1 MSNRLRIL
9 ESMWYSKESIKLI
22 PFKNR
27 NDKLMSIHV
36 RILEFI
42 GIEENIGL
50 VGFLLENLVN
60 KYMVR
65 IIRQRNR
72 VIGENYQ
79 RFWQ

>member
-1 MSNRLRIL
+1 
-9 ESMWYSKESIKLI
+9 MWYSKESIKLI

>member
-27 NDKLMSIHV
+27 NEKLMSIHV

-50 VGFLLENLVN
+50 VGFLLENFG
-60 KYMVR
+60 K
-65 IIRQRNR
+65 
-72 VIGENYQ
+72 
-79 RFWQ
+79 